1 MSHVTGNSTS
11 AEANVRRSMVG
22 GGIIAAQAEVAQ
34 QQEAIRE
41 LAAENEKLKKEI
53 AAVSGVPY
61 DYVKADKYA
70 TLKGEVDALERRYQ
84 FEKMKKNELTKK
96 YQLARIDLLQSR
108 RLKGGVNAE
117 RENAEAVQ
125 RQVEILE
132 NRLDQALTNF
142 NDAISYNKELRDHI
156 DIIREE
162 RRVFQRVYKKMEDDL
177 RAKKKLMSER
187 IEQSNKD
194 LDERDGYLRQVEQLQ
209 KAIKEQRQE
218 YDGNVRELDAAMA
231 EIKELREEQQ
241 QLQLELE
248 ARDYEF
254 ENDPDNLIQIS
265 TMNSTEIAAKVREA
279 LEEAQENS
287 RDDKNDVSD
296 TDYTTEQEPNL
307 NEIMQQLVDFAP
319 DGDLNKVVK
328 QYETLGEINF
338 SLYKHINELTTSREE
353 MEHDIRT
360 LKTVIAEEHDNE
372 AQQQR
377 LIKELEERLAE
388 TESLLERLQSSVI
401 QHREVLAGIRSVTE
415 EVFHQIGCTTDGV
428 KDQLGGVDQCT
439 ESNHLKFLGLI
450 EERATMIICAYQRR
464 QHFDS
469 THAELVAQRKAVRA
483 LTGPDTAANNANANT
498 TAIPPNEVKTSHNQD
513 DNLKKDSSQHAEEE
527 EEENALTATADSQKD
542 ETEDAVNPTTTKS
555 PTPTGGA
562 AGTTTTTTVIAPANT
577 TTTTDTDI
585 DTALPETEDI
595 APFLPVVRGR
605 GQASVNAVRLVRQA
619 CLPSAHLG
627 GEEVMD
633 VTEEGD
639 GDPVVSHEEI
649 RRQMEQRLV
658 SRREREERAQR
669 RRRELK
675 EQLNAVPVTP
685 RKK

>member
-1 MSHVTGNSTS
+1 MAQIATNSTS
-11 AEANVRRSMVG
+11 AEADVRRSIVG

-117 RENAEAVQ
+117 KENAEAVQ

-132 NRLDQALTNF
+132 NRLDRALTSF

-187 IEQSNKD
+187 IEQSNRD
-194 LDERDGYLRQVEQLQ
+194 LDERDGYLRQVEQLK

-231 EIKELREEQQ
+231 EIKESREEQQ
-241 QLQLELE
+241 KLQIELE

-254 ENDPDNLIQIS
+254 ENDPDKLIQLNA
-265 TMNSTEIAAKVREA
+265 MGSTEVTGKTREA
-279 LEEAQENS
+279 LEDTHDAS
-287 RDDKNDVSD
+287 HDDKNEGSD
-296 TDYTTEQEPNL
+296 ADSSAEQEPDL
-307 NEIMQQLVDFAP
+307 DEIMQQLVDFAP

-328 QYETLGEINF
+328 QYETLGEVNF
-338 SLYKHINELTTSREE
+338 SLYKHINELTTNREE

-388 TESLLERLQSSVI
+388 TESLLERLQASVT
-401 QHREVLAGIRSVTE
+401 QKRDVLAGIRTVTE
-415 EVFHQIGCTTDGV
+415 EVFYQIGCTTDEV
-428 KDQLGGVDQCT
+428 KDRLGGVGQCT
-439 ESNHLKFLGLI
+439 ETNHLKFLGMI

-464 QHFDS
+464 QHYDA
-469 THAELVAQRKAVRA
+469 THTEPAAHLKAVRA
-483 LTGPDTAANNANANT
+483 LTGPDTT
-498 TAIPPNEVKTSHNQD
+498 TTPPSSPNDIQTSSSQAD
-513 DNLKKDSSQHAEEE
+513 YSKKDSSHNAEEE
-527 EEENALTATADSQKD
+527 EDDNALTVTADSQKD
-542 ETEDAVNPTTTKS
+542 DTEDTAVPNSTNAANP
-555 PTPTGGA
+555 
-562 AGTTTTTTVIAPANT
+562 TTTTTVIAPAT
-577 TTTTDTDI
+577 TTTNNNNAAADTD
-585 DTALPETEDI
+585 ALPDSEDI

-627 GEEVMD
+627 GEEVVD
-633 VTEEGD
+633 VSEEGD
-639 GDPVVSHEEI
+639 GDPVVSHEEV
-649 RRQMEQRLV
+649 RRQMEQRLLL
-658 SRREREERAQR
+658 RREREERAQR

-675 EQLNAVPVTP
+675 EQLNAPPASP